1 MHALYVHLVAARGEA
16 CVCVC
21 MRVFI
26 ASEVVNIN
34 REPAKKE
41 LHYKNNLGG
50 EVKTLLISQKI
61 DLKVAI

>member
-16 CVCVC
+16 CVCV
-21 MRVFI
+21 R

>member
-16 CVCVC
+16 CVCV
-21 MRVFI
+21 RVFI

>member
-1 MHALYVHLVAARGEA
+1 M
-16 CVCVC
+16 CVCV
-21 MRVFI
+21 RVFI